1 MASPDLHHGLLP
13 SPLYPGSVGKAG
25 WPLEGLS
32 PCLLEDLA
40 CPAAGKHGL
49 PHLTAQWIQNVDVVT
64 ATSAQGQIGS
74 GFPFRGEGCSCLLL
88 ETYLYILLMCVF
100 PFLQFL
106 GFPPKIACSL
116 GSSGSVV
123 VLCLSW
129 VWPCAGGIVT
139 LSDWWRGSP

>member
-1 MASPDLHHGLLP
+1 MASPALHHCLLLSTLVP
-13 SPLYPGSVGKAG
+13 WLCGKAG

-74 GFPFRGEGCSCLLL
+74 DFPLRGEGCSCLLL

-106 GFPPKIACSL
+106 GFSPKIACSL
-116 GSSGSVV
+116 GSGGSVV
-123 VLCLSW
+123 VPCLSSVAMCW
-129 VWPCAGGIVT
+129 RDCS
-139 LSDWWRGSP
+139 SDWW